1 MISNADIQRKNMELK
16 LATKTYD
23 QIRMTEIA
31 VKGTHTHLIETKDLS
46 SGRQAISIKPK
57 PEECRGGE
65 CSP

>member
-1 MISNADIQRKNMELK
+1 MELK